1 MKFPKK
7 LSKERLS
14 VLSPEDRKIY
24 EQEHGK
30 KKQENPI
37 LVNES
42 LYDDDDSL
50 LFADIDADYEK
61 ILENAYVD
69 DGLKSI
75 YSQCVSDVLDEDEF
89 IQAAYM
95 FEKEIDAAI
104 AE

>member
-30 KKQENPI
+30 KKLENPI
-37 LVNES
+37 LAVNES
-42 LYDDDDSL
+42 SDEDDL
-50 LFADIDADYEK
+50 LFSDIDADYEK

-89 IQAAYM
+89 MQAAYM
-95 FEKEIDAAI
+95 FE
-104 AE
+104 

>member
-1 MKFPKK
+1 MRFPKK

-14 VLSPEDRKIY
+14 VLSAEDRKIY

-37 LVNES
+37 LAVNES
-42 LYDDDDSL
+42 SDEDGL
-50 LFADIDADYEK
+50 LFSDIDEEYEK

-89 IQAAYM
+89 MQAAYM

>member
-14 VLSPEDRKIY
+14 VLSAEDRKIY

-42 LYDDDDSL
+42 SDEDSL
-50 LFADIDADYEK
+50 LFSDIDADYEK

-89 IQAAYM
+89 MQAAYM
-95 FEKEIDAAI
+95 FEQEIDAAI